1 MARPKKDATKVVA
14 QIDVS
19 NEVVQ
24 DATQELLKKLE
35 EMQKQLADLK
45 AENESLKT
53 KQVEDRTEDEEE
65 INGDTEVVVIS
76 QFMGK
81 LVISTEGNG
90 IGTVY
95 RFEEF
100 GDVQDIPFSDLKEIV
115 KNKPNFAKE
124 GLFYIANDKAVKK
137 LRLTKEYEH
146 IINNDLFVHLLDEK
160 SDVIIK
166 AYKDAPKLQQ
176 EQIIAMI
183 DERLA
188 ANKDV
193 DGNVLVKIGK
203 LCGKDFLRVDED
215 DE

>member
-53 KQVEDRTEDEEE
+53 KQVEDIKDDEEE
-65 INGDTEVVVIS
+65 INGDTEIVVIS
-76 QFMGK
+76 QFIGK
-81 LVISTEGNG
+81 LVLSTEGNG
-90 IGTVY
+90 VGTIY

-100 GDVQDIPFSDLKEIV
+100 GDVHDIPFSDLKEIV
-115 KNKPNFAKE
+115 KNKPNFARE
-124 GLFYIANDKAVKK
+124 GLYYIANEKAIKK

-146 IINNDLFVHLLDEK
+146 IVNNNLFAHLLDEK
-160 SDVIIK
+160 ADVIIK
-166 AYKDAPKLQQ
+166 AYEDAPKLQQ
-176 EQIIAMI
+176 KQIVAMI
-183 DERLA
+183 EERLA
-188 ANKDV
+188 NNKEV

-203 LCGKDFLRVDED
+203 LCGKDFLRVTED